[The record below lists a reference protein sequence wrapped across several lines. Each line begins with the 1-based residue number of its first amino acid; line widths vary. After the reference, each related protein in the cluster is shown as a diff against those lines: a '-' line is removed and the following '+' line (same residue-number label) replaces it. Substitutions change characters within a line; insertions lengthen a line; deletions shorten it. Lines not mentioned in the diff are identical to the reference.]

1 MENVVIDSSVAIKWL
16 VTEPF
21 SNQARKILGPYESG
35 DVNLLAPDLINAEV
49 GNVVWKK
56 HRLQDL
62 STADAQEILHTF
74 RSITFAFTSSALL
87 LDEELYEH

>member
-21 SNQARKILGPYESG
+21 SNEARKILGAYESG

-74 RSITFAFTSSALL
+74 RSITFPFTSSALL
-87 LDEELYEH
+87 LDEDYEH